1 MSSTDDPIR
10 PVQPRADD
18 PIRPARLRAGDRIAI
33 VAPSQALATV
43 YPRVYAAGLRTL
55 RETFEFEVVEFP
67 SVRFD
72 PEYSYRHPEE
82 RAADLDAAFADESI
96 AGIVALIGG
105 TDSIR
110 LLRHVDAGL
119 AVANPKV
126 LLGYSDTGTLLTHYA
141 RAGLVTFNGP
151 AVMAGFAQL
160 PNFPD
165 LERHI
170 RDVLFEPTDRYEYRP
185 YPRWANDYP
194 NWHRRAGHEVGTLH
208 PHQGWRWLQGGGSA
222 SGRLFGGCVE
232 VLQFLKG
239 TEFWPDARFFDGR
252 ILYLET
258 SEDKPPVSFV
268 EHWLRSF
275 GVQGGLDHLAG
286 LLIGRARDYSRAESE
301 ELDAVVPQ
309 VLAEFGRTDL
319 PVVSGL
325 DFGHTDPQWVL
336 PNNVLA
342 EIDVDGRA
350 LRLLEPAV
358 A

>member
-1 MSSTDDPIR
+1 MSTPAAPVR
-10 PVQPRADD
+10 PP
-18 PIRPARLRAGDRIAI
+18 RLRSGDRVAI
-33 VAPSQALATV
+33 VAPSQSLAAV

-55 RETFEFEVVEFP
+55 RETFELDVVEYP
-67 SVRFD
+67 SVGFE
-72 PEYSYRHPEE
+72 PEYSYHHPEA
-82 RAADLDAAFADESI
+82 RAADLDAAFADDSV
-96 AGIVALIGG
+96 AGVLALIGG

-110 LLRHVDAGL
+110 LLPHIDVDL

-126 LLGYSDTGTLLTHYA
+126 LLGYSDTGTLLTAYA
-141 RAGLVTFNGP
+141 RSGLVTFTGP

-165 LERHI
+165 LERHL
-170 RDVLFEPTDRYEYRP
+170 RDVLFEPADQYEYRP
-185 YPRWANDYP
+185 YPQWANDYP
-194 NWHRRAGHEVGTLH
+194 NWHRQAGHEVGALR
-208 PHQGWRWLQGGGSA
+208 PHDGWRWLQGSGSV

-239 TEFWPDARFFDGR
+239 TDFWPDARFFDRR

-258 SEDKPPVSFV
+258 SEEKPPVSFV
-268 EHWLRSF
+268 EYWLRSF

-286 LLIGRARDYSRAESE
+286 LLVGRARDYTRVEAE
-301 ELDAVVPQ
+301 ELDAVVTQ
-309 VLAEFGRTDL
+309 VLAEFGRGDL
-319 PVVSGL
+319 PVVTGL

-342 EIDVDGRA
+342 EIDVDNRA